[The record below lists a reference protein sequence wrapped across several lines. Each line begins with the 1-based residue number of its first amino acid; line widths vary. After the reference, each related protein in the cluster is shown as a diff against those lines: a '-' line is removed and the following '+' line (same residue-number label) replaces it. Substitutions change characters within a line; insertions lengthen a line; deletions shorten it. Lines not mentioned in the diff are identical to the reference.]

1 MDDFYNYL
9 SSITGIGVTYIYLV
23 FNSILVISI
32 FILIKRFIEYL
43 IRRRVPLLKQYSA
56 NQFAQIIIN
65 IIMFIMLFFVWD
77 NYVKSLITLISIL
90 GASFIVALRECV
102 LSFFA
107 GIHIRIKRPF
117 ITGDRIEVDG
127 VKGDVMSISSF
138 DFDILE
144 IDNTT
149 DKGQSTGVMISL
161 PNSYVFT
168 KNIKNYTKGFKYVWN
183 ELTVNVDLKCDLAK
197 NKKELYRIV
206 NNVDNIKYIINKMKN
221 QSEVVGT
228 NNNIYFNKYD
238 PIIYTKIVL
247 DHVELT
253 IRYLVDPKKSRVVES
268 IIWNKLYES
277 YKKKDID
284 LYIVK

>member
-238 PIIYTKIVL
+238 PIIYTKIVS